1 MAKYRNEI
9 DTRISSLYS
18 FLNIVT
24 IICVIIFVV
33 SMVSSIITY
42 SSLVDLDKKLGAQS
56 IDSWTSLWIPII
68 SNVIFLAGVLGLRY
82 IFKTIIELFVLLQDE
97 TTEIYDTIYKE
108 TQNIK
113 LQTQMNPKRLSKKQ
127 VDASERLASVTEQ
140 RAKERELLR
149 LEEERERKLKEEAER
164 KFKEETKRK
173 FKENVTKLKE
183 ESEKLKALE
192 KINLD
197 EQPEDERG
205 KIAQEQASLKEK
217 RERDLAKLAWEAEQR
232 RQAQKNK

>member
-164 KFKEETKRK
+164 KFKE
-173 FKENVTKLKE
+173 NVTKLKE